1 MKAMSLKEVNK
12 RCKEIEKLLYKTL
25 PEYMWLVNISAGQ
38 IIISDLNSNSD
49 FRYTKKN
56 GWGKVQLQVEKIL
69 SDIFKTKVVL
79 DFYNSDMCA
88 KHKAIVH
95 GIIIN

>member
-1 MKAMSLKEVNK
+1 MLNK
-12 RCKEIEKLLYKTL
+12 YSKQIEKALYKAL

-38 IIISDLNSNSD
+38 IIISDLNSKSD

-56 GWGKVQLQVEKIL
+56 GWGKAQPQVEKIL

-79 DFYNSDMCA
+79 DFYDSDMWSR
-88 KHKAIVH
+88 HKAYVKILPASVH
-95 GIIIN
+95 FRQKN